1 MNFIFGFILVLASVL
16 SLFSLKRKHDRL
28 QIFNLVTQQNNSSLS
43 LFDSKLSEHKVSL
56 WQSTTR
62 SIIINFKN
70 NYILLI
76 DNLPSKMHLVFM
88 IFAGIISGV
97 IFNYLYLSID
107 NIPVI
112 FGSAIISIWL
122 ILFIVKRKVKKQF
135 YETFPEALST
145 IIGII
150 SSGSSISVAFQQCAK
165 MEGSVGRTM
174 KEINSRMEVGE
185 NPHNVLLNSYRLLPF
200 NEYYFFVLTV
210 MVNLDGGGELK
221 DVLTNLSKVL
231 TSNAALAKVRDGK
244 TAELRMTLMI
254 LSVIPPGFILLLKFL
269 AKENYELLI
278 NTDAGHYILYYVA
291 FSELLG
297 ILFIRKMINKA
308 I

>member
-1 MNFIFGFILVLASVL
+1 MNFIFGFILVVTSIF

-28 QIFNLVTQQNNSSLS
+28 QIFNLITQQNNSTLS
-43 LFDSKLSEHKVSL
+43 LFESKLDEHKVSL
-56 WQSTTR
+56 WQSITKSMIT
-62 SIIINFKN
+62 SFKN

-88 IFAGIISGV
+88 IFAGTISGV
-97 IFNYLYLSID
+97 IVNHLYLGID
-107 NIPVI
+107 NIPVV
-112 FGSAIISIWL
+112 FGSAIFSIWL
-122 ILFIVKRKVKKQF
+122 MLFIVKRKVKKQF

-145 IIGII
+145 IIGVI

-165 MEGSVGRTM
+165 MDGSVGRAM
-174 KEINSRMEVGE
+174 KEVSARMEVGE
-185 NPHNVLLNSYRLLPF
+185 NPHNVLFNSYRLLPF

-231 TSNAALAKVRDGK
+231 TSNAALAKIRDGK

-254 LSVIPPGFILLLKFL
+254 LSLIPPGFILLLKTL
-269 AKENYELLI
+269 AEENYELLV
-278 NTDAGHYILYYVA
+278 NTDGGHYILYYVA
-291 FSELLG
+291 GSVLLG
-297 ILFIRKMINKA
+297 ILFIKKMINKV

>member
-28 QIFNLVTQQNNSSLS
+28 QIFNLVTQQNNSALS
-43 LFDSKLSEHKVSL
+43 LFDSKLDEHKVSL

-62 SIIINFKN
+62 SIITNFKN

-88 IFAGIISGV
+88 IFAGIIIGV
-97 IFNYLYLSID
+97 VVNHLYLSID

-112 FGSAIISIWL
+112 FGSAIISIWF
-122 ILFIVKRKVKKQF
+122 ILFFIKRKVKKQF

-165 MEGSVGRTM
+165 MEGSVGKAM
-174 KEINSRMEVGE
+174 KEVSARMEVGE

-231 TSNAALAKVRDGK
+231 TSNAALAKIRDGK
-244 TAELRMTLMI
+244 TAELRMTLLI
-254 LSVIPPGFILLLKFL
+254 LSLIPPGFILLLKGI
-269 AKENYELLI
+269 AEENYNLLI
-278 NTDAGHYILYYVA
+278 DTEVGHYILYYVA
-291 FSELLG
+291 CSELLG
-297 ILFIRKMINKA
+297 ILFIKKMINKV

>member
-1 MNFIFGFILVLASVL
+1 MNFIFGFILVVTSIF

-28 QIFNLVTQQNNSSLS
+28 QIFNLITQQNNSTLS
-43 LFDSKLSEHKVSL
+43 LFESKLDEHKVSL
-56 WQSTTR
+56 WQSITK
-62 SIIINFKN
+62 SMIISFKN

-76 DNLPSKMHLVFM
+76 DNLPSKIHLVFM
-88 IFAGIISGV
+88 ILAGTISGV
-97 IFNYLYLSID
+97 IVNHLYLGID
-107 NIPVI
+107 NIPVV
-112 FGSAIISIWL
+112 FGSAIFSIWL

-145 IIGII
+145 IIGVI

-165 MEGSVGRTM
+165 MEGSVGRAM
-174 KEINSRMEVGE
+174 KEVSARMEVGE

-231 TSNAALAKVRDGK
+231 TSNAALAKIRDGK

-254 LSVIPPGFILLLKFL
+254 LSLIPPGFILLLKAL
-269 AKENYELLI
+269 AEENYELLV
-278 NTDAGHYILYYVA
+278 NTDGGHYILYYVA
-291 FSELLG
+291 GSVLLG
-297 ILFIRKMINKA
+297 ILFIKKMINKV

>member
-1 MNFIFGFILVLASVL
+1 MNFIFGFILVVTSIF

-28 QIFNLVTQQNNSSLS
+28 QIFNLITQQNNSTLS
-43 LFDSKLSEHKVSL
+43 LFESKLDEHKVSL
-56 WQSTTR
+56 WQSITKSMIT
-62 SIIINFKN
+62 SFKN

-88 IFAGIISGV
+88 IFAGTISGV
-97 IFNYLYLSID
+97 IVNHLYLGID
-107 NIPVI
+107 NIPVV
-112 FGSAIISIWL
+112 FGSAIFSIWL

-145 IIGII
+145 IIGVI

-165 MEGSVGRTM
+165 MDGSVGRAM
-174 KEINSRMEVGE
+174 KEVSARMEVGE
-185 NPHNVLLNSYRLLPF
+185 NPHNVLFNSYRLLPF

-231 TSNAALAKVRDGK
+231 TSNAALAKIRDGK

-254 LSVIPPGFILLLKFL
+254 LSLIPPGFILLLKTL
-269 AKENYELLI
+269 AEENYELLV
-278 NTDAGHYILYYVA
+278 NTDGGHYILYYVA
-291 FSELLG
+291 GSVLLG
-297 ILFIRKMINKA
+297 ILFIKKMINKV

>member
-1 MNFIFGFILVLASVL
+1 MNFIFGFILVLTSVI
-16 SLFSLKRKHDRL
+16 SLFSLKRKHERL
-28 QIFNLVTQQNNSSLS
+28 QIFNLVTQQNNSALS
-43 LFDSKLSEHKVSL
+43 LFENKMDEHKVSL
-56 WQSTTR
+56 WQSINR
-62 SIIINFKN
+62 SIIINFKT
-70 NYILLI
+70 NYNLLI
-76 DNLPSKMHLVFM
+76 DNLPSKLHLVFM
-88 IFAGIISGV
+88 IFAGTISGV
-97 IFNYLYLSID
+97 IFNNLYLDVD

-112 FGSAIISIWL
+112 FGSAVFSIL
-122 ILFIVKRKVKKQF
+122 LMLFIVKRKVKKQF

-165 MEGSVGRTM
+165 MEGSVGKAM
-174 KEINSRMEVGE
+174 KEVNARMEVGE

-231 TSNAALAKVRDGK
+231 TNNAALAKIRDGK
-244 TAELRMTLMI
+244 TAELRMTLLI
-254 LSVIPPGFILLLKFL
+254 LSLIPPGFILLLKYL
-269 AKENYELLI
+269 AKENYELLV
-278 NTDAGHYILYYVA
+278 NTDGGHYILYYVVC
-291 FSELLG
+291 SELLG
-297 ILFIRKMINKA
+297 IILIKKMINKA

>member
-1 MNFIFGFILVLASVL
+1 MNFIFGFILVVTSIF

-28 QIFNLVTQQNNSSLS
+28 QIFNLITQQNNSTLS
-43 LFDSKLSEHKVSL
+43 LFESKLDEHKVSL
-56 WQSTTR
+56 WQSITKSMIT
-62 SIIINFKN
+62 SFKN

-88 IFAGIISGV
+88 IFAGTISGV
-97 IFNYLYLSID
+97 IVNHLYLGID
-107 NIPVI
+107 NIPVV
-112 FGSAIISIWL
+112 FGSAIFSIWL
-122 ILFIVKRKVKKQF
+122 MLFIVKRKVKKQF

-145 IIGII
+145 IIGVI

-165 MEGSVGRTM
+165 MDGSVGRAM
-174 KEINSRMEVGE
+174 KEVSARMEVGE
-185 NPHNVLLNSYRLLPF
+185 NPHNVLFNSYRLLPF

-231 TSNAALAKVRDGK
+231 TSNAALAKIRDGK

-254 LSVIPPGFILLLKFL
+254 LSLIPPGFILLLKTL
-269 AKENYELLI
+269 AEENYELLV
-278 NTDAGHYILYYVA
+278 NTDGGHYILYYVA
-291 FSELLG
+291 GSVLLG
-297 ILFIRKMINKA
+297 ILFIKKMINKA

>member
-1 MNFIFGFILVLASVL
+1 MNFIFGFILVVTSIF

-28 QIFNLVTQQNNSSLS
+28 QIFNLITQQNNSTLS
-43 LFDSKLSEHKVSL
+43 LFESKLDEHKVSL
-56 WQSTTR
+56 WQSITKSMIT
-62 SIIINFKN
+62 SFKN

-88 IFAGIISGV
+88 IFAGTISGV
-97 IFNYLYLSID
+97 IVNHLYLGID
-107 NIPVI
+107 NIPVV
-112 FGSAIISIWL
+112 FGSAIFSIWL

-145 IIGII
+145 IIGVI

-165 MEGSVGRTM
+165 MEGSVGRAM
-174 KEINSRMEVGE
+174 KEVSARMEVGE
-185 NPHNVLLNSYRLLPF
+185 NPHNVLFNSYRLLPF

-231 TSNAALAKVRDGK
+231 TSNAALAKIRDGK

-254 LSVIPPGFILLLKFL
+254 LSLIPPGFILLLKAL
-269 AKENYELLI
+269 AEENYELLV
-278 NTDAGHYILYYVA
+278 NTDGGHYILYYVA
-291 FSELLG
+291 GSVLLG
-297 ILFIRKMINKA
+297 ILFIKKMINKV

>member
-1 MNFIFGFILVLASVL
+1 MNFIFGFILVVTSIF

-28 QIFNLVTQQNNSSLS
+28 QIFNLITQQNNSTLS
-43 LFDSKLSEHKVSL
+43 LFESKLDEHKVSL
-56 WQSTTR
+56 WQSITKSMIT
-62 SIIINFKN
+62 SFKN

-88 IFAGIISGV
+88 IFAGTISGV
-97 IFNYLYLSID
+97 IVNHLYLGID
-107 NIPVI
+107 NIPVV
-112 FGSAIISIWL
+112 FGSAIFSIWL
-122 ILFIVKRKVKKQF
+122 MLFIIKRKVKKQF

-145 IIGII
+145 IIGVI

-165 MEGSVGRTM
+165 MDGSVGRAM
-174 KEINSRMEVGE
+174 KEVSARMEVGE
-185 NPHNVLLNSYRLLPF
+185 NPHNVLFNSYRLLPF

-231 TSNAALAKVRDGK
+231 TSNAALAKIRDGK

-254 LSVIPPGFILLLKFL
+254 LSLIPPGFILLLKTL
-269 AKENYELLI
+269 AEENYELLV
-278 NTDAGHYILYYVA
+278 NTDGGHYILYYVA
-291 FSELLG
+291 GSVLLG
-297 ILFIRKMINKA
+297 ILFIKKMINKV

>member
-28 QIFNLVTQQNNSSLS
+28 QIFNLVTQQNNSALS
-43 LFDSKLSEHKVSL
+43 LFDSKLDEHKVSL
-56 WQSTTR
+56 WQSTAR

-70 NYILLI
+70 NYILVI

-97 IFNYLYLSID
+97 IVNHLYLGID

-112 FGSAIISIWL
+112 FGSAIFSIWL

-145 IIGII
+145 IIGVI

-165 MEGSVGRTM
+165 MEGSVGRAM
-174 KEINSRMEVGE
+174 KEVSSRMEVGE

-210 MVNLDGGGELK
+210 MVNIDGGGELK

-231 TSNAALAKVRDGK
+231 TSNAALAKIRDGK
-244 TAELRMTLMI
+244 TAELRMTLLI
-254 LSVIPPGFILLLKFL
+254 LSLIPPGFILLLKGI
-269 AKENYELLI
+269 AEENYNLLI
-278 NTDAGHYILYYVA
+278 DTEAGHYILYYVA
-291 FSELLG
+291 CSELLG
-297 ILFIRKMINKA
+297 ILFIKKMINKA

>member
-1 MNFIFGFILVLASVL
+1 MNFIFGFILVLASIL

-28 QIFNLVTQQNNSSLS
+28 QIFNLVTQQNNSTLS

>member
-1 MNFIFGFILVLASVL
+1 MNFIFGFILVVTSIF

-28 QIFNLVTQQNNSSLS
+28 QIFNLITQQNNSTLS
-43 LFDSKLSEHKVSL
+43 LFESKLDEHKVSL
-56 WQSTTR
+56 WQSITKSMIT
-62 SIIINFKN
+62 SFKN

-88 IFAGIISGV
+88 IFAGTISGV
-97 IFNYLYLSID
+97 IVNHLYLGID
-107 NIPVI
+107 NIPVV
-112 FGSAIISIWL
+112 FGSAIFSIWL

-145 IIGII
+145 IIGVI

-165 MEGSVGRTM
+165 MDGSVGRAM
-174 KEINSRMEVGE
+174 KEVSARMEVGE
-185 NPHNVLLNSYRLLPF
+185 NPHNVLFNSYRLLPF

-231 TSNAALAKVRDGK
+231 TSNAALAKIRDGK

-254 LSVIPPGFILLLKFL
+254 LSLIPPGFILLLKAL
-269 AKENYELLI
+269 AEENYELLV
-278 NTDAGHYILYYVA
+278 NTDGGHYILYYVA
-291 FSELLG
+291 GSVLLG
-297 ILFIRKMINKA
+297 ILFIKKMINKV

>member
-28 QIFNLVTQQNNSSLS
+28 QIFNLVTQQNNSTLS
-43 LFDSKLSEHKVSL
+43 LFDSKLSEHKISL

>member
-1 MNFIFGFILVLASVL
+1 MNFIFGFILLVTSIF

-28 QIFNLVTQQNNSSLS
+28 QIFNLVTQQNNSVLS
-43 LFDSKLSEHKVSL
+43 LFDSKLDEHKVSL
-56 WQSTTR
+56 WQSITK
-62 SIIINFKN
+62 SIITRFKT
-70 NYILLI
+70 NYSLLI
-76 DNLPSKMHLVFM
+76 DNIPNKIHLVFM
-88 IFAGIISGV
+88 IFAGTFVGIIS
-97 IFNYLYLSID
+97 NYLYLGID
-107 NIPVI
+107 NTYVL
-112 FGSAIISIWL
+112 FGGPIVSIWF

-145 IIGII
+145 IIGVI

-165 MEGSVGRTM
+165 MEGSVGRAM
-174 KEINSRMEVGE
+174 KEVSARMEVGE

-231 TSNAALAKVRDGK
+231 TSNAALAKIRDGK
-244 TAELRMTLMI
+244 TAELRMTLLI
-254 LSVIPPGFILLLKFL
+254 LSLIPPGFILLLKGI
-269 AKENYELLI
+269 AVENYNLLI
-278 NTDAGHYILYYVA
+278 DTEAGHYILYYVA
-291 FSELLG
+291 CSELLG
-297 ILFIRKMINKA
+297 IIFIKKMISKV